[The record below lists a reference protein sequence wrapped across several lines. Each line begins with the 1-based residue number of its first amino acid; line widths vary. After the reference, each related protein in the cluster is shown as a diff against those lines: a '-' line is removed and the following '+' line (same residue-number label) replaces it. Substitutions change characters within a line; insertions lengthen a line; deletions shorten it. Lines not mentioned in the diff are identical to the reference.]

1 MDLDMVVGQ
10 FLTPSM
16 NEAIT
21 TRPIFSSVVSVLG
34 GITIASYLYRSCRNQ
49 GEIEFSIKRIRDKVD
64 EKLFYTWEKI
74 LDTCFVSPL
83 KRFLPLRKE
92 SEFCTDSS
100 LALERETHAA
110 FAKKGFC
117 LNEILARGREVFDL
131 KEEVKISLE
140 NTHSAAT
147 SSGVCPKK
155 ITLNLRFIENKEDAL
170 FFLGHELGHS
180 IEEDV
185 LKSHITSFLLHTV
198 SIYKIFQVLALS
210 EIEKSA
216 VLFEMVKHLS
226 PLVLFFYLR
235 DVQMRHVE
243 FRADRYGL
251 FLLQA
256 CQKLK
261 DFLRGHERKIT
272 PKEALDLALSWPNP
286 PGLRESMH
294 YRHEEGTKMCENGTP

>member
-1 MDLDMVVGQ
+1 MVSGQ
-10 FLTPSM
+10 FLTPSL

-21 TRPIFSSVVSVLG
+21 ERPIFSSAVSVIG
-34 GITIASYLYRSCRNQ
+34 GITIASYLYRSYHNRD
-49 GEIEFSIKRIRDKVD
+49 GIEFSIKRVRDKVD
-64 EKLFYTWEKI
+64 EKLFNTWEKV

-83 KRFLPLRKE
+83 KRFLSLSKE
-92 SEFCTDSS
+92 SQFCRDDSIT
-100 LALERETHAA
+100 LERETYAA
-110 FAKKGFC
+110 FAKKGVC
-117 LNEILARGREVFDL
+117 LNEILAKAREVFGL
-131 KEEVKISLE
+131 KQEVKISLE

-180 IEEDV
+180 IEEDI

-198 SIYKIFQVLALS
+198 SLYKIVQVLALS
-210 EIEKSA
+210 EMEKSA
-216 VLFEMVKHLS
+216 ILPQMLKHLS

-235 DVQMRHVE
+235 DVQVRHVE

-261 DFLRGHERKIT
+261 DFLRGHEMKIT
-272 PKEALDLALSWPNP
+272 PKEALDLALSWPTP

-294 YRHEEGTKMCENGTP
+294 FRHEEGTIMCESGIP